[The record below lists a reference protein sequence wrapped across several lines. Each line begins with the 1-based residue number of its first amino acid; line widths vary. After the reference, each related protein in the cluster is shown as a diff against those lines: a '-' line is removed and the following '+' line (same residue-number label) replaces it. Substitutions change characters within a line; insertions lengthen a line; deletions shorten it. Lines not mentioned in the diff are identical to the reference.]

1 MDGTFGGGDLISAS
15 LAIMLGGGTDAELHE
30 KSVFFSLNMI
40 TASETGIFEYDP
52 QDEPPSGRPPGP
64 WDGYNFFTV
73 DLSTV
78 KDNIED
84 MLARIAALEDEL
96 EDCHDCWEDVVAK
109 LQEYDPD
116 YDPDEGECPTEEI
129 GKVVDEKEHEIET
142 LEEQI
147 EECDQCKADVIA
159 KLQEYDPDFDPVTC
173 SDIPPEIDE
182 IVEENKK
189 YEFDEDVPIA
199 DISKIVANDPI
210 GSANSDYYLKVYVHA
225 FQWGVTPPQVYEGR
239 TVYATSETG
248 ELSAQMCADVVDG
261 SGAAIRHYITSGGY
275 SVFPQLNG
283 YAQISDYSITNDTIT
298 INMFVYRNDG
308 WSSTQTTTFTDLLF
322 ADFATGPYTVKN
334 S

>member
-1 MDGTFGGGDLISAS
+1 MLNDLVGMATALSFEGGG
-15 LAIMLGGGTDAELHE
+15 GGAELHE
-30 KSVFFSLNMI
+30 KSVFFTLNMI
-40 TASETGIFEYDP
+40 TTSETGIFEYDP

-129 GKVVDEKEHEIET
+129 GKVVDEKEQEIEA

-159 KLQEYDPDFDPVTC
+159 KLQEYDLDFDPQTC
-173 SDIPPEIDE
+173 SDIPPEID
-182 IVEENKK
+182 K
-189 YEFDEDVPIA
+189 IA
-199 DISKIVANDPI
+199 GYNIPI
-210 GSANSDYYLKVYVHA
+210 GIDPTDPVYFPIIGAGEVTDDDINASISMGCRVPNGQGGWDWLPITKQTYDDGYRYFIPTAKVVYTRNGEQITDY
-225 FQWGVTPPQVYEGR
+225 R
-239 TVYATSETG
+239 TVGMQGGLLASGWYG
-248 ELSAQMCADVVDG
+248 EILN
-261 SGAAIRHYITSGGY
+261 Y
-275 SVFPQLNG
+275 SV
-283 YAQISDYSITNDTIT
+283 
-298 INMFVYRNDG
+298 
-308 WSSTQTTTFTDLLF
+308 
-322 ADFATGPYTVKN
+322 ATGGIVTVSYVYHTTSTVYDSGSFTVPELDGYGNTSHSYKVKN